1 MSSVTPTS
9 KESTHK
15 RIVDTAAKAIR
26 RSGCNGTSIADI
38 MNVAGLTHGGFYAH
52 FASRDAMLAEAVGC
66 AGAESV
72 AALKQAAAE
81 VDPQDALLAI
91 ARAYLSRR
99 HVEDVETG
107 CLIAALSSEIPRQ
120 VMDVRCA
127 ATRVV
132 EQMVD
137 LVARHAHDG
146 GGPGGYDQALA
157 TVATMVGALV
167 LARTVEDPTL
177 ADSILKAALARV
189 QHADS

>member
-9 KESTHK
+9 KEITHK

-38 MNVAGLTHGGFYAH
+38 MKVAGLTHGGFYAH
-52 FASRDAMLAEAVGC
+52 FASRDAMLAEAVSQ

-72 AALKQAAAE
+72 AALEQAAADAAPE
-81 VDPQDALLAI
+81 DALLAMV
-91 ARAYLSRR
+91 RAYLSRS
-99 HVEDVETG
+99 HVEDAETG

-120 VMDVRCA
+120 VTEVRCA

-137 LVARHAHDG
+137 AVARHAKNG
-146 GGPGGYDQALA
+146 EGPGAREQALA
-157 TVATMVGALV
+157 TVAMMVGALV
-167 LARTVEDPTL
+167 LARTVEDRTL
-177 ADSILKAALARV
+177 ADVILKAALTQV
-189 QHADS
+189 QRADA